1 MDKVQIISIVDYDNY
16 GNRLQNYAITK
27 ILETKNFDVASDIL
41 IYSKKDWT
49 INSNNFFKG
58 LIKKII
64 PFDYWKNHSKLKLI
78 ISNNELRA
86 NNFKEF
92 IKLYNVNNITINYIK
107 NSKNLKNIINDER
120 ISYYIVGSDQVW
132 NPNFYN
138 HELSLLK
145 FCDDKKKIALAPS
158 IGFSKLS
165 ENYKKE
171 LKEWLPKFKCLSC
184 REEQGS
190 QMIREITGR
199 ECTTLIDP
207 TLMLSSDEWDKV
219 SKKPVFHNENDKY
232 ILLYFLGEMT
242 KEYKDIINNISKRY
256 NLKVID
262 IYDKNSKYYTCGPS
276 EFIYMIKHCSIM
288 LTDSFHG
295 SVFSYIYNKPFR
307 IFKRIDS
314 IQSMNSRLENLIN
327 VLHLSND
334 IYINMDT
341 FDIEHVLDDPI
352 YDKTILDKEQKKFK
366 DYLDKAFKE

>member
-1 MDKVQIISIVDYDNY
+1 MIRICIISIVDYDNY
-16 GNRLQNYAITK
+16 GNRLQNYAVYK
-27 ILETKNFDVASDIL
+27 LLSMNNYSILNNIVV
-41 IYSKKDWT
+41 YSKHEWVNKT
-49 INSNNFFKG
+49 NNF
-58 LIKKII
+58 LKKII
-64 PFDYWKNHSKLKLI
+64 KLFYPFKLWKNRC
-78 ISNNELRA
+78 N
-86 NNFKEF
+86 
-92 IKLYNVNNITINYIK
+92 YINY
-107 NSKNLKNIINDER
+107 SDNDER
-120 ISYYIVGSDQVW
+120 LFNFKYFSKLYSSNVIIKYVNKTNKINRTLCDNEIDYYVVGSDQVW

-171 LKEWLPKFKCLSC
+171 LKEWLPKFKYLSC

-190 QMIREITGR
+190 KMIREITGR

-207 TLMLSSDEWDKV
+207 TLMLSSEEWDKV

-327 VLHLSND
+327 VLKL
-334 IYINMDT
+334 YISRLNKVLTKIIIIKYKYT
-341 FDIEHVLDDPI
+341 F
-352 YDKTILDKEQKKFK
+352 
-366 DYLDKAFKE
+366 

>member
-1 MDKVQIISIVDYDNY
+1 MSNKRIGIITIDDYENL
-16 GNRLQNYAITK
+16 GNRLQNYAVQS
-27 ILETKNFDVASDIL
+27 ILNDYGNVETID
-41 IYSKKDWT
+41 
-49 INSNNFFKG
+49 SN
-58 LIKKII
+58 LH
-64 PFDYWKNHSKLKLI
+64 YVHSKSLLHYFKYIGKLKVKKLFHYHYVK
-78 ISNNELRA
+78 SPYEKNRQ

-92 IKLYNVNNITINYIK
+92 NKNIKFGYKIGRLKSKTINKKYDYFAIGSDQIWNLDFCANTYISFAKFADKTK
-107 NSKNLKNIINDER
+107 NIAVSPSIGKSKLNSEHETIIKESLKNI
-120 ISYYIVGSDQVW
+120 
-132 NPNFYN
+132 
-138 HELSLLK
+138 
-145 FCDDKKKIALAPS
+145 
-158 IGFSKLS
+158 
-165 ENYKKE
+165 NY
-171 LKEWLPKFKCLSC
+171 LSC
-184 REEQGS
+184 REQQGS
-190 QMIREITGR
+190 DIITSLAGR

-334 IYINMDT
+334 IYINIDT
-341 FDIEHVLDDPI
+341 FDIEHVLDEPN
-352 YDKTILDKEQKKFK
+352 YDKTILENEQKKFK
-366 DYLDKAFKE
+366 DYLDKAFKENSND

>member
-1 MDKVQIISIVDYDNY
+1 MKSAIITMYDKTNL
-16 GNRLQNYAITK
+16 GNRLQNYAVYHLLGEYGEVNNLIRRYGCEEIKHRNPLLLKTYHKVKDIAKYFLKHNSYK
-27 ILETKNFDVASDIL
+27 IYNPRNKNFLSFNKFISDGETL
-41 IYSKKDWT
+41 DMKTNYKELDKKY
-49 INSNNFFKG
+49 
-58 LIKKII
+58 
-64 PFDYWKNHSKLKLI
+64 DY
-78 ISNNELRA
+78 
-86 NNFKEF
+86 F
-92 IKLYNVNNITINYIK
+92 IA
-107 NSKNLKNIINDER
+107 
-120 ISYYIVGSDQVW
+120 GSDQVW
-132 NPNFYN
+132 NPTFGGNGMYIN
-138 HELSLLK
+138 MLS
-145 FCDDKKKIALAPS
+145 FTSSSKKIALSPS
-158 IGFSKLS
+158 FGITSLTDDQRQEFKERLS
-165 ENYKKE
+165 D
-171 LKEWLPKFKCLSC
+171 FKCLSC

-207 TLMLSSDEWDKV
+207 TLMLSSEEWDKV
-219 SKKPVFHNENDKY
+219 SKKPDFHNENDKY

-341 FDIEHVLDDPI
+341 FDIEHVLDDPN
-352 YDKTILDKEQKKFK
+352 YDKTILEKEQKKFK
-366 DYLDKAFKE
+366 DYLDKAFE

>member
-1 MDKVQIISIVDYDNY
+1 MKSAIITMYDKTNL
-16 GNRLQNYAITK
+16 GNRLQNYAVYH
-27 ILETKNFDVASDIL
+27 LLGEYGEV
-41 IYSKKDWT
+41 
-49 INSNNFFKG
+49 
-58 LIKKII
+58 
-64 PFDYWKNHSKLKLI
+64 
-78 ISNNELRA
+78 
-86 NNFKEF
+86 
-92 IKLYNVNNITINYIK
+92 
-107 NSKNLKNIINDER
+107 KNIIRRYGCEEIKHRNPLLLKTYHKVKDIAKYFLKHDSYKIYNPR
-120 ISYYIVGSDQVW
+120 NKNFLSFNKFISNGETLDMNTNYKELDKKYDYFIAGSDQVW
-132 NPNFYN
+132 NPTFGGNGMYIN
-138 HELSLLK
+138 MLS
-145 FCDDKKKIALAPS
+145 FTSPSKKIALSPS
-158 IGFSKLS
+158 IGITSLTEEQRKEFKERLS
-165 ENYKKE
+165 D
-171 LKEWLPKFKCLSC
+171 FKCLSC

-207 TLMLSSDEWDKV
+207 TLMLSSEEWDKV

-242 KEYKDIINNISKRY
+242 KEYKDIINNISIRY

-341 FDIEHVLDDPI
+341 FDIEHVLDDPN
-352 YDKTILDKEQKKFK
+352 YDKTILESEQKKFK
-366 DYLDKAFKE
+366 DYLDKAFED